1 MKLFNILDT
10 TFDNFDNTVR
20 NYLSK
25 TFNDLGLN
33 YTPNQIFGVIYEGI
47 KGVMQNALFYIED
60 ALTEQNIYTATR
72 KRSFYS
78 LAKLSGYE
86 PYYGSAATGTL
97 TLQTLPSNIP
107 STEQTTKLFIRNH
120 AAVIN
125 RSTGTTY
132 TIFLPTDEYVIDTSK
147 PLVQHRVKIA
157 QGVWT
162 SARFVAN
169 GENYEAFQVTQ
180 SSLYDKQY
188 ITVKVNG
195 EEYHQVP
202 CIYDMFE
209 DEKGYIMTSGFD
221 GVFEISF
228 GNGAHG
234 HVLSQSDI
242 VDIEFLTH
250 DGTTGNIISPGTE
263 QFSMIAPCYASSG
276 ATLKPE
282 DYFTMTLDEPVTGG
296 TDADTIDMV
305 KSMIGF
311 NSRSLVLASE
321 DNYKQFLRRFSF
333 IGRATIFTDASS
345 MTVTA
350 ACLSN
355 VLDKIRDAEDYLDL
369 DVSQLC
375 LTEKQK
381 DMVKTTIKNSGK
393 AFAGIKFTFADP
405 VVRRYAGICYV
416 KLKEDSQRAAA
427 TANIRNAIA
436 KYFMSLPESTTFIPK
451 SDLIRVA
458 LDSDDNI
465 KSFDIDII
473 SEAAEEAWH
482 DGYWIKYVQRLING
496 VYQFVPV
503 KTLYEEGVTPCMD
516 VYGNILVDS
525 TSELPILSGGFKYYD
540 KTTGDSIVLPTLDVL
555 FH

>member
-1 MKLFNILDT
+1 
-10 TFDNFDNTVR
+10 
-20 NYLSK
+20 
-25 TFNDLGLN
+25 
-33 YTPNQIFGVIYEGI
+33 
-47 KGVMQNALFYIED
+47 
-60 ALTEQNIYTATR
+60 
-72 KRSFYS
+72 
-78 LAKLSGYE
+78 
-86 PYYGSAATGTL
+86 
-97 TLQTLPSNIP
+97 
-107 STEQTTKLFIRNH
+107 
-120 AAVIN
+120 
-125 RSTGTTY
+125 
-132 TIFLPTDEYVIDTSK
+132 
-147 PLVQHRVKIA
+147 
-157 QGVWT
+157 
-162 SARFVAN
+162 
-169 GENYEAFQVTQ
+169 
-180 SSLYDKQY
+180 
-188 ITVKVNG
+188 
-195 EEYHQVP
+195 
-202 CIYDMFE
+202 
-209 DEKGYIMTSGFD
+209 
-221 GVFEISF
+221 
-228 GNGAHG
+228 
-234 HVLSQSDI
+234 
-242 VDIEFLTH
+242 
-250 DGTTGNIISPGTE
+250 
-263 QFSMIAPCYASSG
+263 
-276 ATLKPE
+276 
-282 DYFTMTLDEPVTGG
+282 
-296 TDADTIDMV
+296 MV

-369 DVSQLC
+369 DVSKLS

-393 AFAGIKFTFADP
+393 AFAGIKFNFADP